1 VALAGRLRPVA
12 QQRARRAGGY
22 GGHPGVRARHRPLA
36 RPAVCTPD
44 PEEPVLKAAAAD
56 QLRLLDLQSLDTRL
70 DQLAHRRRTLPEHA
84 ALAELDT
91 ELGSLRD
98 QIVVAETEQS
108 DLARELKKAEGD
120 VDQVRARAE
129 RDQKRLDAGQVSS
142 PKELEGL
149 QHEIATLARRQ
160 SDLEEIV
167 LDVMERL
174 ESAQSRASEL
184 GAQQETARARA
195 AELTAGRDTTTA
207 GIDADA
213 TQLGAQRATQASAI
227 DAALITL
234 YEKIREQQGGVGAA
248 ELRQRRCG
256 GCRLELN
263 NVEINE
269 LRDADPDEV
278 MRCDECRRILVRTGE
293 SGL

>member
-1 VALAGRLRPVA
+1 
-12 QQRARRAGGY
+12 
-22 GGHPGVRARHRPLA
+22 
-36 RPAVCTPD
+36 
-44 PEEPVLKAAAAD
+44 
-56 QLRLLDLQSLDTRL
+56 
-70 DQLAHRRRTLPEHA
+70 
-84 ALAELDT
+84 
-91 ELGSLRD
+91 
-98 QIVVAETEQS
+98 
-108 DLARELKKAEGD
+108 
-120 VDQVRARAE
+120 VRARAE

>member
-1 VALAGRLRPVA
+1 
-12 QQRARRAGGY
+12 
-22 GGHPGVRARHRPLA
+22 
-36 RPAVCTPD
+36 
-44 PEEPVLKAAAAD
+44 
-56 QLRLLDLQSLDTRL
+56 
-70 DQLAHRRRTLPEHA
+70 
-84 ALAELDT
+84 
-91 ELGSLRD
+91 
-98 QIVVAETEQS
+98 
-108 DLARELKKAEGD
+108 
-120 VDQVRARAE
+120 VRARAE

-184 GAQQETARARA
+184 GVQQEAARARA
-195 AELTAGRDTTTA
+195 AELTAARDTTTA

-213 TQLGAQRATQASAI
+213 TQLGSQRNTQAGAI

-248 ELRQRRCG
+248 ELRQRRCQ

>member
-1 VALAGRLRPVA
+1 VQA
-12 QQRARRAGGY
+12 
-22 GGHPGVRARHRPLA
+22 
-36 RPAVCTPD
+36 
-44 PEEPVLKAAAAD
+44 
-56 QLRLLDLQSLDTRL
+56 LDTRL

-84 ALAELDT
+84 ALAELET
-91 ELGSLRD
+91 ELGVLGD
-98 QIVVAETEQS
+98 QQIEAETEQS

-129 RDQKRLDAGQVSS
+129 RDQQRLDAGQVSS
-142 PKELEGL
+142 PKELESL
-149 QHEIATLARRQ
+149 QHEIATLGNRQ
-160 SDLEEIV
+160 GDLEEVV
-167 LDVMERL
+167 LEIMERL
-174 ESAQSRASEL
+174 ESSQSRSSEL
-184 GAQQETARARA
+184 SAQQDAARARVA
-195 AELTAGRDTTTA
+195 ALTASRDTTI
-207 GIDADA
+207 GEIDAE
-213 TQLGAQRATQASAI
+213 TEMLQAQRATQAGSLGEDLVA
-227 DAALITL
+227 L

-278 MRCDECRRILVRTGE
+278 MRCDECRRILVRTAE

>member
-1 VALAGRLRPVA
+1 MSQKPPTRALRENPDLDQLKRQAKELLEAYRTLAGRLRPVA
-12 QQRARRAGGY
+12 PRRARRRGGY
-22 GGHPGVRARHRPLA
+22 GGHPGDHARHRPLA
-36 RPAVCTPD
+36 RPAVLTPH

-91 ELGSLRD
+91 ELGSL
-98 QIVVAETEQS
+98 
-108 DLARELKKAEGD
+108 
-120 VDQVRARAE
+120 

-184 GAQQETARARA
+184 GVQQEAARDRA
-195 AELTAGRDTTTA
+195 AELTAARDTTTA

-213 TQLGAQRATQASAI
+213 TQLGAQRSTQASAI